1 MFVAQ
6 NESKWSVVTK
16 AMKYMTAMTYGG
28 GGLLLKEVPMRRMKL
43 PLAKDGSLLRGK
55 VDWVSA
61 RLSGVMRLVLL
72 GQDLDLRQVL
82 QLK

>member
-6 NESKWSVVTK
+6 NESKWSIATK
-16 AMKYMTAMTYGG
+16 AMNYVTAMTYGG
-28 GGLLLKEVPMRRMKL
+28 GGFLLKEVPMRRMKL
-43 PLAKDGSLLRGK
+43 LLAKDGSPLKGK

-61 RLSGVMRLVLL
+61 RLSGVMRLVVL

>member
-1 MFVAQ
+1 
-6 NESKWSVVTK
+6 
-16 AMKYMTAMTYGG
+16 
-28 GGLLLKEVPMRRMKL
+28 MRRMKL